1 MRYKVNVTLVS
12 EIDLYVD
19 ANNRTEAAS
28 KAYKLAQSR
37 DRIIERG
44 DFSAV
49 VSASDAIEID

>member
-12 EIDLYVD
+12 EIELFVD
-19 ANNRTEAAS
+19 ADTRNDAAS

-44 DFSAV
+44 DFRAI
-49 VSASDAIEID
+49 VSASDAKEVV

>member
-12 EIDLYVD
+12 EIELFVD
-19 ANNRTEAAS
+19 ADNRTDAAS

-49 VSASDAIEID
+49 VSASDAEEVV

>member
-12 EIDLYVD
+12 EIDLYID
-19 ANNRTEAAS
+19 ADNRTDAAS

-44 DFSAV
+44 DFRAI
-49 VSASDAIEID
+49 VSASDAKEVV